1 MQNDDDLFQGKLS
14 ESQISQIASMIG
26 ADSEQTR
33 NAIAAAIPT
42 LLGGLG
48 RAVETDS
55 GAQKVTSQMQ
65 GIRGN
70 SLDDLFGNLPKSRG
84 SSLDSALGPGNEV
97 IPSQIPGFGTSSTR
111 GSSPSSGG
119 GMLEDIFGGKKR
131 RVEDAIGKS
140 SGLDLSKIGPLL
152 AILAPIV
159 LGALKSK
166 AVSAGT
172 RSSGGQLDTNDVRD
186 ILRGERSRV
195 ESRQGGGVLGSLLDQ
210 DGDGDFDFSDILKLG
225 MRFVMGPRR

>member
-1 MQNDDDLFQGKLS
+1 
-14 ESQISQIASMIG
+14 
-26 ADSEQTR
+26 
-33 NAIAAAIPT
+33 
-42 LLGGLG
+42 
-48 RAVETDS
+48 
-55 GAQKVTSQMQ
+55 
-65 GIRGN
+65 
-70 SLDDLFGNLPKSRG
+70 
-84 SSLDSALGPGNEV
+84 
-97 IPSQIPGFGTSSTR
+97 
-111 GSSPSSGG
+111 
-119 GMLEDIFGGKKR
+119 MLEDIFGGKKR